1 MSNVEPWSGAP
12 WTPRRWQRECLPIL
26 VEALRESKRPVV
38 SAVMGSGK
46 SILQTELAWLASP
59 QAAGRAIVF
68 VVPSQHLVR
77 QLASTM
83 RHRLGRAHVGMF
95 YADTKEAFAPVVI
108 CCAASLAALQ
118 EELVRRGRTVSLLVI
133 DECHKSEAEQ
143 VLEVVPKLSP
153 LSICGFTATPF
164 RSVETE
170 SLSLFTDIVYRYTL
184 ADALQDKVLV
194 PFRVEGWNGDGEAN
208 TDRVCTELI
217 SKFGQG
223 PGIVSALD
231 INDAEAYAQVL
242 TAAGIS
248 AEAIHSRL
256 ARAER
261 DARIEALRKGEL
273 RALVHVS
280 LLAEGV
286 DFPWLRWLCMR
297 RPVSAR
303 VRFMQELGRVLRSC
317 EGKSAAIV
325 IDPHDLVGTHGLQ
338 HAAALG
344 AALEEEARKAERK
357 DGDGPGEAREMPEPV
372 AIAEATRWARALLLA
387 LQAAGLAPQDQ
398 VQGRT
403 WRTRRPTDRQ
413 VEVANRMKWATRYLP
428 ADHREAVKVLID
440 RAPELQRG
448 AVSDLLSTLFAV
460 ADASKEA
467 RANRFHWKFP
477 SGLEVPPAP
486 AGVVEA
492 LRSAAA

>member
-1 MSNVEPWSGAP
+1 MDPWSGAP
-12 WTPRRWQRECLPIL
+12 WEPRRWQKECLPVL
-26 VEALRESKRPVV
+26 VDALKAGRRPVV

-46 SILQTELAWLASP
+46 SILQTELAWLASFK
-59 QAAGRAIVF
+59 AAGRAIVF

-83 RHRLGRAHVGMF
+83 RHRLGRANVGMF
-95 YADTKEAFAPVVI
+95 YAETKEAYAAVVI
-108 CCAASLAALQ
+108 CCAASLSALQ
-118 EELVRRGRTVSLLVI
+118 EELERRGRTVALLVI

-143 VLEVVPKLSP
+143 VLDVVPKLKP
-153 LSICGFTATPF
+153 ILTCGFTATPF
-164 RSVETE
+164 RSCEAET
-170 SLSLFTDIVYRYTL
+170 LTLFTDIVYRYTL
-184 ADALQDKVLV
+184 ADALEDRVLV
-194 PFRVEGWNGDGEAN
+194 PFVVHGWNGDGEAD

-217 SKFGQG
+217 QLHGDG
-223 PGIVSALD
+223 PGIASALS
-231 INDAEAYAQVL
+231 IEDAEAYAEKLRV
-242 TAAGIS
+242 AGIPAAS
-248 AEAIHSRL
+248 IHSKL
-256 ARAER
+256 GRAER
-261 DARIEALRKGEL
+261 DGRIEALRKGEL

-317 EGKSAAIV
+317 EGKRSAVV
-325 IDPHDLVGTHGLQ
+325 IDPHDLVGVHGLQ

-344 AALEEEARKAERK
+344 EALEREAADAERK
-357 DGDGPGEAREMPEPV
+357 GKGPGFGDPREMPEPV
-372 AIAEATRWARALLLA
+372 AIAEATRWARSLLLA

-398 VQGRT
+398 VQGRR
-403 WRTRRPTDRQ
+403 WRTQGPTQRQ
-413 VEVANRMKWATRYLP
+413 VEVAVKMKWATRYLP
-428 ADHREAVKVLID
+428 AVHREAVKVLID

-467 RANRFHWKFP
+467 RANRAHWLWP

-486 AGVVEA
+486 EGVFEL